1 MRTSKAGQE
10 TAVGQ
15 GLAVGCLALGV
26 VAVTANKL
34 TLELA
39 FERAWR
45 DWPSAGLFPV
55 VRASLERNDLPGIL
69 RDSAGRRGGGIAW
82 WACGR
87 EWVPVLGAGFDDARE
102 AGDALETGTDVPV
115 GDWRMLARDLVAALG
130 QEHVRTDPSVAVEL
144 DDNDDADADADDDDH
159 GPAGPGDDS
168 GYGPGSYYAHTTGK
182 DD

>member
-1 MRTSKAGQE
+1 MALSRARQE

-55 VRASLERNDLPGIL
+55 VRASLERNDLPRIL

-82 WACGR
+82 WECGR
-87 EWVPVLGAGFDDARE
+87 EWVPVLGKGFDDARE
-102 AGDALETGTDVPV
+102 AGDALETGTDVPL
-115 GDWRMLARDLVAALG
+115 GDWRLLARDFTAALG
-130 QEHVRTDPSVAVEL
+130 QGHVRTDPPAAVEL
-144 DDNDDADADADDDDH
+144 DDDDTDDDDH
-159 GPAGPGDDS
+159 DPVGPGDDS
-168 GYGPGSYYAHTTGK
+168 GFGRGSYFAHATAK

>member
-26 VAVTANKL
+26 VAIAASKFDV
-34 TLELA
+34 ERA

-45 DWPSAGLFPV
+45 EWPSAGLFPV
-55 VRASLERNDLPGIL
+55 VRASLERNDLPRIL

-82 WACGR
+82 WNCGR
-87 EWVPVLGAGFDDARE
+87 EWVPVLGEGFDDARE
-102 AGDALETGTDVPV
+102 AGDALETGTDVLL
-115 GDWRMLARDLVAALG
+115 GDWRVLARDLVSALG
-130 QEHVRTDPSVAVEL
+130 EDLVRRDALVAVEL
-144 DDNDDADADADDDDH
+144 DDDDADDDDH
-159 GPAGPGDDS
+159 DPRDPGDDS
-168 GYGPGSYYAHTTGK
+168 GYGPGSYYAHASGK